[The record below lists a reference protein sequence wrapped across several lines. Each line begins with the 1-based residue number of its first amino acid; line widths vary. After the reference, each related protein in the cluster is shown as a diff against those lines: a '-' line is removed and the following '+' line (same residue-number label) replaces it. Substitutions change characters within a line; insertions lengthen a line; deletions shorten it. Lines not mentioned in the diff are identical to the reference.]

1 MKVTSLSDIA
11 GRVARETHGAD
22 TVTVGGVCIPT
33 GAISFIRKKIPRDF
47 PKWRNASDSDIEF
60 ILKIILRES
69 LSISGIVLRK
79 PPDIWD
85 FFWNDAETTHAKT
98 SQLSSRTM
106 SFVKAATIIKFA
118 LFGKSATLATAH
130 AIKIG
135 GIPNSIHSG
144 KKLLIERS
152 LVFDKE
158 IEGKDNLEA
167 LISIVEASNLHQ
179 PKTNQLGVC
188 VKTVDVKLTTE
199 QQEPLLLLPD
209 YVAGIVHAA
218 HSTVDTLYASNVSY
232 DGARSAQA
240 ALLKSKKYI
249 GISEDFNL
257 RYFDIFPDLE
267 KLTTTGLLKLP
278 PSFLD
283 SIEN

>member
-60 ILKIILRES
+60 ILKILLRES
-69 LSISGIVLRK
+69 LSISGTVLRK

-85 FFWNDAETTHAKT
+85 SFWKDAETTHAKT
-98 SQLSSRTM
+98 SQLSSGTM
-106 SFVKAATIIKFA
+106 SFVKAATLIKFA
-118 LFGKSATLATAH
+118 LFGMSSTLATAH

-167 LISIVEASNLHQ
+167 LVSIVEASNLHQ
-179 PKTNQLGVC
+179 PKMNQLGVC
-188 VKTVDVKLTTE
+188 IKTVDVKLSTE

-218 HSTVDTLYASNVSY
+218 HSTVDTLSASNVSY

-257 RYFDIFPDLE
+257 RYFDIFPDFAHDDVFI
-267 KLTTTGLLKLP
+267 KASP
-278 PSFLD
+278 
-283 SIEN
+283 

>member
-1 MKVTSLSDIA
+1 MKVTLLGDIA

-33 GAISFIRKKIPRDF
+33 GAISFIRKKIPNDF

-60 ILKIILRES
+60 ILKILLRES
-69 LSISGIVLRK
+69 LSISGTVLRK
-79 PPDIWD
+79 SSNTWD
-85 FFWNDAETTHAKT
+85 SFWKDAEATHAKT
-98 SQLSSRTM
+98 SQLSSGTM

-118 LFGKSATLATAH
+118 LFGMSSALATAH

-135 GIPNSIHSG
+135 GIPNSIHRG

-167 LISIVEASNLHQ
+167 LVSIVEASNLHQ
-179 PKTNQLGVC
+179 PKMNQLGVC
-188 VKTVDVKLTTE
+188 IKTVDVKLSTE

-218 HSTVDTLYASNVSY
+218 HSTVDTLSASNVSN
-232 DGARSAQA
+232 DGARSAKADLQ
-240 ALLKSKKYI
+240 KSKKYTE
-249 GISEDFNL
+249 ISEDFNL
-257 RYFDIFPDLE
+257 RYFDIFPDFAHDDVFI
-267 KLTTTGLLKLP
+267 KAAP
-278 PSFLD
+278 WFSAQR
-283 SIEN
+283 